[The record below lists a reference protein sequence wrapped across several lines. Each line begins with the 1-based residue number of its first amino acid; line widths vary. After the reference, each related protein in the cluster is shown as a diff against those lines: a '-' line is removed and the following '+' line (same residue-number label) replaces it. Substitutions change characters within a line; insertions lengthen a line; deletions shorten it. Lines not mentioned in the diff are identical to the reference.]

1 MSFWLSHRCVVS
13 ALQVW
18 LCNPIANPIKL
29 AQVGFPINRFP
40 INRFPINRFPINRF
54 QLNRF
59 HTSNLDSFRHILT
72 RMLTS

>member
-1 MSFWLSHRCVVS
+1 MS

>member
-1 MSFWLSHRCVVS
+1 MS

-29 AQVGFPINRFP
+29 AQVG
-40 INRFPINRFPINRF
+40 FPINRFPINRF